1 MSEHLL
7 FQIQLREWAFSSSG
21 WMGSTWSLREQQHQ
35 SSALFVV
42 AVQSLSCDGS
52 FVTPWTVALQ
62 APLSVE
68 FSRQEYWS
76 GLTFPP
82 PPGGLPDAGIKPTSP
97 ALAGVFFTAEPPEK
111 HSAILE
117 TNQKEIFFLK
127 ICLFFL
133 LIWYVC
139 VNCLMEM
146 SQICGQV
153 STSDLGYR
161 RSHVGLPTLCGPFF
175 FSYMCICSTKIC
187 SRLLCYF
194 SVVVSLHS
202 RGRQLKCDKHE
213 LDVSA
218 AVTKK
223 HRLVGLCALP
233 PPGDTW
239 VSPPPSTWRY
249 LVDACLS
256 FSFNIVSS
264 RDQAGSHV
272 LGSRRICYLSLL
284 FKLQIICQIA
294 V

>member
-1 MSEHLL
+1 
-7 FQIQLREWAFSSSG
+7 
-21 WMGSTWSLREQQHQ
+21 
-35 SSALFVV
+35 
-42 AVQSLSCDGS
+42 
-52 FVTPWTVALQ
+52 
-62 APLSVE
+62 
-68 FSRQEYWS
+68 
-76 GLTFPP
+76 
-82 PPGGLPDAGIKPTSP
+82 
-97 ALAGVFFTAEPPEK
+97 
-111 HSAILE
+111 
-117 TNQKEIFFLK
+117 
-127 ICLFFL
+127 
-133 LIWYVC
+133 
-139 VNCLMEM
+139 M

-284 FKLQIICQIA
+284 FKL
-294 V
+294 